1 MSCLEPD
8 TNIKDYYSVDGS
20 RISII
25 CDSSYTP
32 CRHFVTDTKTS
43 SSQTNTCETQQ
54 MSAFEIFLLL
64 RSCGVVIGHFC

>member
-8 TNIKDYYSVDGS
+8 TNIKDYYSVDTS

-25 CDSSYTP
+25 CDSTYTP
-32 CRHFVTDTKTS
+32 CRHFVTDTKTC
-43 SSQTNTCETQQ
+43 NTQQ

-64 RSCGVVIGHFC
+64 RSRGVVIGHFC

>member
-1 MSCLEPD
+1 MSCIEPD

-20 RISII
+20 RISIM

-43 SSQTNTCETQQ
+43 SSQTEQ

-64 RSCGVVIGHFC
+64 RSRGVVIGHFC

>member
-1 MSCLEPD
+1 MNCLEPD
-8 TNIKDYYSVDGS
+8 TNIKDYYSVDTS

-43 SSQTNTCETQQ
+43 SSQTCDTQQ

-64 RSCGVVIGHFC
+64 RSRGVVIGHFC

>member
-1 MSCLEPD
+1 MNCIEPD

-43 SSQTNTCETQQ
+43 SSQTEQ

-64 RSCGVVIGHFC
+64 RSRGVVIGHFC

>member
-1 MSCLEPD
+1 MNCLEPD
-8 TNIKDYYSVDGS
+8 TNIKDYYSVDSS

-32 CRHFVTDTKTS
+32 CRHFVTDTKTC
-43 SSQTNTCETQQ
+43 SSQTEK

-64 RSCGVVIGHFC
+64 RSRGVVIGHFC

>member
-1 MSCLEPD
+1 MSCIEPD

-32 CRHFVTDTKTS
+32 CRHFVTETF
-43 SSQTNTCETQQ
+43 SSQTSETEQ